1 MCELFA
7 SEVVF
12 IKMPSRQE
20 KKRAK
25 RRATYLENRDEV
37 LRASYNAN
45 PEKKK
50 AAVSERYQADPE
62 KKKAGVKKIKETT
75 INKNILSEKVGGI

>member
-1 MCELFA
+1 MRTFA

-25 RRATYLENRDEV
+25 RRATYLDNRDEV
-37 LRASYNAN
+37 LESARASYNAN

-50 AAVSERYQADPE
+50 TAVSERYQADPE
-62 KKKAGVKKIKETT
+62 KKKAGVKKIKETS
-75 INKNILSEKVGGI
+75 K